1 MGVPAADFFKD
12 RTAEKHGYSRKRND
26 KAQAHETR
34 QRPSKPRG
42 IVDSKAASEPCVAGV
57 IKIEDPLQTG
67 KFGARGGKSFGD
79 RAQLLGGGASSVSSA
94 PMI

>member
-1 MGVPAADFFKD
+1 
-12 RTAEKHGYSRKRND
+12 
-26 KAQAHETR
+26 
-34 QRPSKPRG
+34 
-42 IVDSKAASEPCVAGV
+42 
-57 IKIEDPLQTG
+57 LQTG

>member
-12 RTAEKHGYSRKRND
+12 RTAEKHGCSRKRND

-34 QRPSKPRG
+34 QHPSKPRG
-42 IVDSKAASEPCVAGV
+42 IVDSKAACEPCVARV

-67 KFGARGGKSFGD
+67 KFG
-79 RAQLLGGGASSVSSA
+79 RAEAKVSPTLRNCSGAVH
-94 PMI
+94 PRYRRLR